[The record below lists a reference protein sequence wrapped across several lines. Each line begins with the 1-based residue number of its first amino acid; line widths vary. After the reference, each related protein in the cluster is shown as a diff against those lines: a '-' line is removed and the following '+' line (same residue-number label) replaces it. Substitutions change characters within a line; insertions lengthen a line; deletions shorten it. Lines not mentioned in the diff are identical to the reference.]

1 MSATVARARINVGT
15 VSVELEG
22 PTDFVDAQ
30 LKELRDRLLPS
41 DLDIFG
47 KAAPALQS
55 ESPPLRYD
63 QEPKPRTK
71 GLKSDEEVHRFFGVS
86 RGDLDN
92 IVQFQENGFAIVA
105 NIKGSSQQAST
116 EQYCL
121 LHCFVN
127 DFLGCET
134 TTKALREGC
143 AQAGLK
149 TDNFGTYLTRIARK
163 GLLNLLGSAH
173 SKDRPVRL
181 TPRGREVAK
190 TLVRSLVR
198 QGQGG

>member
-41 DLDIFG
+41 GLDIFG
-47 KAAPALQS
+47 KAALVLQS
-55 ESPPLRYD
+55 ESPSLRYD
-63 QEPKPRTK
+63 QESEPQTK

-86 RGDLDN
+86 RDDLAN
-92 IVQFQENGFAIVA
+92 VVQFQDGGFFIVG
-105 NIKGSSQQAST
+105 NVQGGSLQRSI

-121 LHCFVN
+121 LHCLVN
-127 DFLGCET
+127 EFLGYET
-134 TTKALREGC
+134 TTKALRESC
-143 AQAGLK
+143 AQAGFRADK
-149 TDNFGTYLTRIARK
+149 FGTYLTRIADK
-163 GLLNLLGSAH
+163 GLLGLLGTAG

-181 TPRGREVAK
+181 TPKGREAAK

-198 QGQGG
+198 QVQGG